1 MKFKSV
7 RISGFKSFLESTE
20 IEINNGLT
28 GVVGPNGCG
37 KSNIVEAVKWIM
49 GENSARQMR
58 GDGMDDVI
66 FSGTNE
72 RPARNFAE
80 VSIKL
85 DNAAKKAPA
94 IFNHHDEIEIT
105 RKIEREKG
113 SIYRVNGKQV
123 RARDVQ
129 LIFAD
134 SGTGARSSGIVS
146 QGRIAQIIDANP
158 EDRRVILEEA
168 ANIKGLHSRRHEA
181 ELKLKGASDNLDRLV
196 DIEQTY
202 KEQLIELEKQGRK
215 AARYRSVGERIRKAE
230 ATLFLNL
237 LNNAKI
243 EFNDLNVQLKDA
255 NQNVD
260 RGQIQ
265 VSKQTKFQL
274 EISNKIPTYK
284 KSESDKAAI
293 LQALNITKIRLEE
306 EKLSA
311 QNALDNI
318 TSQIVL
324 IKNDVAREFEIK
336 EDAKKSLINLLTEE
350 KNLIE
355 DTKNFS
361 SKISK
366 ATDLVKELK
375 IKSDNADERL
385 STVTSEIYS
394 IRSDKSDLEKRI
406 KNLKEKI
413 ETAQNQL
420 INLNIDSDKN
430 NFKLDKQKLIDLKKL
445 VQENNKLNYLNK
457 SQLEKL
463 EKLESGFVKEKNIA
477 MFEFNKVNAELD
489 SLSSLLGHDS
499 LNQNTLEKKL
509 GNINNLEE
517 AIGSVLGE
525 TLLAPIFSEDNAVE
539 NSTYWRDDFKAALT
553 TELPE
558 HVTPIISKITKSSI
572 LDTALTGVGIVENKE
587 IAFKIQK
594 KLTFGQALTTPNG
607 GLWRWDGF
615 VQPQGVQNSYSERL
629 QQIARLRFL
638 QNELP
643 SLEKKQSLT
652 EKKLDESINNT
663 KKCRDNI
670 SNLQIKLSELIS
682 QSNQLELEN
691 TKLESKML
699 SSEILIQELKNIE
712 LTSKKDLI
720 ELEKEFNNSI
730 NLPSLLAE
738 ELKVRNN
745 ADQCRIE
752 LTDAMAAE
760 QQIKSEES
768 FQSRNLIQISN
779 QKESWKIR
787 EEEAKTR
794 LILLEERLKLSQDE
808 KKRLSTLPNIFE
820 KKEEELIIKVED
832 AIRNRN
838 IAADELV
845 QTETSLNQAD
855 KFLREAEKE
864 VSSLREEMIK
874 IEALLN
880 LSKIKIQNIEERVFE
895 KLRIKSDELNKIVNT
910 KEEDR
915 PNKSIEILEKTLE
928 RLINER
934 ETLGAVN
941 LRAEDE
947 MNEMQSKIEVMSK
960 ERIDLEQ
967 AIAKLR
973 SGIFELNKEG
983 RQRLKESFEEVNE
996 NFKQLFQK
1004 LFGGGNAELRLVGN
1018 DDPLQAGL
1026 EVLASPPGK
1035 KMQLLSL
1042 LSGGEQALTAISLI
1056 FSVFLCNPAPIC
1068 ILDEVDAPL
1077 DDSNVGKFC
1086 GLLKKIVEETNTYFM
1101 VITHHRLTM
1110 AKMDR
1115 LFGVTMEQKGIS
1127 KLVSVDLEQA
1137 SRIRDTTLKD
1147 NFL

>member
-1 MKFKSV
+1 MKFQSV
-7 RISGFKSFLESTE
+7 RISGFKSFLEPTE
-20 IEINNGLT
+20 IQMNMGLT

-37 KSNIVEAVKWIM
+37 KSNIVEAIKWIM

-72 RPARNFAE
+72 RPSRNFAE

-85 DNAAKKAPA
+85 DNSEKKAPA
-94 IFNHHDEIEIT
+94 IFNHYDEIEIT

-113 SIYRVNGKQV
+113 SVYRVNGKQV
-123 RARDVQ
+123 RARDIQ

-134 SGTGARSSGIVS
+134 NGTGARSSGIVG
-146 QGRIAQIIDANP
+146 QGRIAQIIDSNP

-181 ELKLKGASDNLDRLV
+181 ELKLKGASDNLDRLS

-230 ATLFLNL
+230 ATLFFNL
-237 LNNAKI
+237 MNNAKK
-243 EFNDLNVQLKDA
+243 EANDLEIQLKKA
-255 NQNVD
+255 NENVSQ
-260 RGQIQ
+260 GQIK
-265 VSKQTKFQL
+265 VAEHIKSQL
-274 EISNKIPTYK
+274 HLANKIPDLK
-284 KSESDKAAI
+284 KDEAEKAAT
-293 LQALNITKIRLEE
+293 LQTLNITKIKLDE
-306 EKLSA
+306 EKSSA
-311 QNALDNI
+311 QNALQNI
-318 TSQIVL
+318 INQINL
-324 IKNDVAREFEIK
+324 INNDIARESEIK
-336 EDAKKSLINLLTEE
+336 EDAKKSLSTLLTEE
-350 KNLIE
+350 KNLKE
-355 DTKNFS
+355 DSENFS
-361 SKISK
+361 TKITK
-366 ATDLVKELK
+366 ATDLVKKLRS
-375 IKSDNADERL
+375 ISDAADDKL
-385 STVTSEIYS
+385 STITSEIYS
-394 IRSDKSDLEKRI
+394 IKSDKSDLEKRI
-406 KNLKEKI
+406 NNLKQKI
-413 ETAQNQL
+413 EVTQNQL
-420 INLNIDSDKN
+420 ANFNIEDDKN
-430 NFKLDKQKLIDLKKL
+430 RFKLDKEKIINLKKL
-445 VQENNKLNYLNK
+445 IQENNQLNDGYK
-457 SQLEKL
+457 VELEKL
-463 EKLESGFVKEKNIA
+463 EKLETRLIEEKNTA
-477 MFEFNKVNAELD
+477 VFEFNKVNLEFD
-489 SLSSLLGHDS
+489 SLSTLLGRDT
-499 LNQNTLEKKL
+499 LNSNTLEKTI

-525 TLLAPIFSEDNAVE
+525 TLLAPILSDDQSTE
-539 NSTYWRDDFKAALT
+539 NTTYWRDDFKTISPAS
-553 TELPE
+553 LPE
-558 HVTPIISKITKSSI
+558 SVIPIVTKITKSSI
-572 LDTALTGVGIVENKE
+572 LDTALKGVGIVNNKE
-587 IAFKIQK
+587 IAFKLQK
-594 KLTFGQALTTPNG
+594 KLTFGQALTTPSG

-629 QQIARLRFL
+629 QQIARLRLL
-638 QNELP
+638 QNKLP
-643 SLEKKQSLT
+643 SLEENQSLS
-652 EKKLDESINNT
+652 EKRLDECFNNI
-663 KKCRDNI
+663 KKYKDDL
-670 SNLQIKLSELIS
+670 SNLQVKLSSLIS
-682 QSNQLELEN
+682 ESNQLELQN
-691 TKLESKML
+691 TKVESKLL
-699 SSEILIQELKNIE
+699 SSEALIKELKNTERMSLEE
-712 LTSKKDLI
+712 LS
-720 ELEKEFNNSI
+720 ELEKEFNNSL

-745 ADQCRIE
+745 ADQSRNE

-768 FQSRNLIQISN
+768 FQSRNLIQLGH
-779 QKESWKIR
+779 QKENWKVR

-794 LILLEERLKLSQDE
+794 LISLEERLKTSQDE
-808 KKRLSTLPNIFE
+808 KNRLSTLPESFE
-820 KKEEELIIKVED
+820 KKEAELNIKIEE
-832 AIRNRN
+832 AISNRN
-838 IAADELV
+838 IAADQLV
-845 QTETSLNQAD
+845 KNETSLNDAD
-855 KFLREAEKE
+855 KQVREAEKV
-864 VSSLREEMIK
+864 VSTLREEMIK

-880 LSKIKIQNIEERVFE
+880 LSKAKIQNIEERIFE
-895 KLRIKSDELNKIVNT
+895 KLKIKSTELNKFINT
-910 KEEDR
+910 KEEDQ
-915 PNKSIEILEKTLE
+915 PIKSIEILEKTLQ
-928 RLINER
+928 RLLNER

-947 MNEMQSKIEVMSK
+947 MNEMLNKIEVMSK
-960 ERIDLEQ
+960 ERVDLEE

-1018 DDPLQAGL
+1018 EDPLQAGL

-1077 DDSNVGKFC
+1077 DDTNVGRFC
-1086 GLLKKIVEETNTYFM
+1086 DLLNQIVDETNTYFM

-1137 SRIRDTTLKD
+1137 SRIRDIA
-1147 NFL
+1147 

>member
-1 MKFKSV
+1 MKFQSV
-7 RISGFKSFLESTE
+7 RISGFKSFLEPTE
-20 IEINNGLT
+20 IQMNRGLT

-37 KSNIVEAVKWIM
+37 KSNIVEAIKWIM

-72 RPARNFAE
+72 RPSRNFAE

-85 DNAAKKAPA
+85 DNSEKKAPA
-94 IFNHHDEIEIT
+94 IFNHYDEIEIT

-113 SIYRVNGKQV
+113 SVYRVNGKQV
-123 RARDVQ
+123 RARDIQ

-134 SGTGARSSGIVS
+134 NGTGARSSGIVG
-146 QGRIAQIIDANP
+146 QGRIAQIIDSNP

-181 ELKLKGASDNLDRLV
+181 ELKLKGASDNLDRLS

-230 ATLFLNL
+230 ATLFFNL
-237 LNNAKI
+237 MNNAKK
-243 EFNDLNVQLKDA
+243 EANDLDIQLKNA
-255 NQNVD
+255 NENVSQ
-260 RGQIQ
+260 GQIK
-265 VSKQTKFQL
+265 VAEHTKSQL
-274 EISNKIPTYK
+274 HLANKIPDLK
-284 KSESDKAAI
+284 KDEAEKAAI
-293 LQALNITKIRLEE
+293 LQTLNITKIKLDE
-306 EKLSA
+306 EKSSA
-311 QNALDNI
+311 QNALQNI
-318 TSQIVL
+318 INQINL
-324 IKNDVAREFEIK
+324 INNDIVRESEIK
-336 EDAKKSLINLLTEE
+336 EDAKKSLSTLLTEE
-350 KNLIE
+350 KNLRE
-355 DTKNFS
+355 DTENFS
-361 SKISK
+361 TKITK
-366 ATDLVKELK
+366 ATDLVKKLRS
-375 IKSDNADERL
+375 ISDAANDKL
-385 STVTSEIYS
+385 STITSEIYS
-394 IRSDKSDLEKRI
+394 IKSDKSDLEKRI
-406 KNLKEKI
+406 KNLKQKI
-413 ETAQNQL
+413 EVTQNQL
-420 INLNIDSDKN
+420 ANFNIEDDKN
-430 NFKLDKQKLIDLKKL
+430 RFKLDKEKIINLKKL
-445 VQENNKLNYLNK
+445 IQENNQLNDGYNVE
-457 SQLEKL
+457 LEKL
-463 EKLESGFVKEKNIA
+463 EKLETRLVEEKNTA
-477 MFEFNKVNAELD
+477 VFEFNKVNLELD
-489 SLSSLLGHDS
+489 SLSTLLGRDT
-499 LNQNTLEKKL
+499 LNSNTLEKTI

-525 TLLAPIFSEDNAVE
+525 TLLAPILSDDQSTENA
-539 NSTYWRDDFKAALT
+539 TYWRDDFKTISTAS
-553 TELPE
+553 LPE
-558 HVTPIISKITKSSI
+558 SVIPIVTKITKSSI
-572 LDTALTGVGIVENKE
+572 LDTALKGVGIVDNKE
-587 IAFKIQK
+587 IAFKLQK
-594 KLTFGQALTTPNG
+594 ELTFGQALTTPSG

-629 QQIARLRFL
+629 QQIARLRLL
-638 QNELP
+638 QNKLP
-643 SLEKKQSLT
+643 SLEENQSLS
-652 EKKLDESINNT
+652 EKRLEECFKNI
-663 KKCRDNI
+663 KKYKDDL
-670 SNLQIKLSELIS
+670 SNLQVKLSSLIS
-682 QSNQLELEN
+682 ESNELELQN
-691 TKLESKML
+691 TKVESKLL
-699 SSEILIQELKNIE
+699 SSEALIKELKNTERVSLEE
-712 LTSKKDLI
+712 LS
-720 ELEKEFNNSI
+720 ELEKEFNNSL

-745 ADQCRIE
+745 ADQSRNE

-768 FQSRNLIQISN
+768 FKSRNLIQLGH
-779 QKESWKIR
+779 QKENWKVR

-794 LILLEERLKLSQDE
+794 LISLEERLKASQDE
-808 KKRLSTLPNIFE
+808 KNRLSTLPESFE
-820 KKEEELIIKVED
+820 KKEAELNTKIEE
-832 AIRNRN
+832 AISNRN
-838 IAADELV
+838 IAADQLV
-845 QTETSLNQAD
+845 KNETSLNDAD
-855 KFLREAEKE
+855 KLVREAEKA
-864 VSSLREEMIK
+864 VSTLREEMIK

-880 LSKIKIQNIEERVFE
+880 LSKAKIQNIEDRVFE
-895 KLRIKSDELNKIVNT
+895 KLKIKSTELDKFINT
-910 KEEDR
+910 KEEDQ
-915 PNKSIEILEKTLE
+915 PIKSIEILEKTLQ
-928 RLINER
+928 RLLNER

-947 MNEMQSKIEVMSK
+947 MNEMLNKIEVMSK
-960 ERIDLEQ
+960 ERVDLEE

-1018 DDPLQAGL
+1018 EDPLQAGL

-1077 DDSNVGKFC
+1077 DDTNVGRFC
-1086 GLLKKIVEETNTYFM
+1086 DLLNQIVDETNTYFM

-1137 SRIRDTTLKD
+1137 SRIRDIA
-1147 NFL
+1147 

>member
-1 MKFKSV
+1 MKFQSV
-7 RISGFKSFLESTE
+7 RISGFKSFLEPTE
-20 IEINNGLT
+20 IQMNRGLT

-37 KSNIVEAVKWIM
+37 KSNIVEAIKWIM

-72 RPARNFAE
+72 RPSRNFAE

-85 DNAAKKAPA
+85 DNSEKKAPA
-94 IFNHHDEIEIT
+94 IFNHYDEIEIT

-113 SIYRVNGKQV
+113 SVYRVNGKQV
-123 RARDVQ
+123 RARDIQ

-134 SGTGARSSGIVS
+134 NGTGARSSGIVG
-146 QGRIAQIIDANP
+146 QGRIAQIIDSNP

-181 ELKLKGASDNLDRLV
+181 ELKLKGASDNLDRLS

-230 ATLFLNL
+230 ATLFFNL
-237 LNNAKI
+237 MNNAKK
-243 EFNDLNVQLKDA
+243 EANDLDIQLKNA
-255 NQNVD
+255 NENVSQ
-260 RGQIQ
+260 GQIK
-265 VSKQTKFQL
+265 VAEHTKSQL
-274 EISNKIPTYK
+274 HLANKIPDLK
-284 KSESDKAAI
+284 KDEAEKAAI
-293 LQALNITKIRLEE
+293 LQTLNITKIKLDE
-306 EKLSA
+306 EKSSA
-311 QNALDNI
+311 QNALQNI
-318 TSQIVL
+318 INQINL
-324 IKNDVAREFEIK
+324 INNDIVRESEIK
-336 EDAKKSLINLLTEE
+336 EDAKKSLSTLLTEE
-350 KNLIE
+350 KNLKE
-355 DTKNFS
+355 DSENFS
-361 SKISK
+361 TKITK
-366 ATDLVKELK
+366 ATDLVKKLRS
-375 IKSDNADERL
+375 ISDAANDKL
-385 STVTSEIYS
+385 STITSEIYS
-394 IRSDKSDLEKRI
+394 IKSDKSDLEKRI
-406 KNLKEKI
+406 KNLKQKI
-413 ETAQNQL
+413 EVTQNQL
-420 INLNIDSDKN
+420 ANFNIEDDKN
-430 NFKLDKQKLIDLKKL
+430 RFKLDKEKIINLKKL
-445 VQENNKLNYLNK
+445 IQENNQLNDGYNVE
-457 SQLEKL
+457 LEKL
-463 EKLESGFVKEKNIA
+463 EKLETRLVEEKNTA
-477 MFEFNKVNAELD
+477 VFEFNKVNLEFD
-489 SLSSLLGHDS
+489 SLSTLLGRDT
-499 LNQNTLEKKL
+499 LNSNTLEKTI

-525 TLLAPIFSEDNAVE
+525 TLLAPILSDDQSTENA
-539 NSTYWRDDFKAALT
+539 TYWRDDFKTISTAS
-553 TELPE
+553 LPE
-558 HVTPIISKITKSSI
+558 SVIPIVTKITKSSI
-572 LDTALTGVGIVENKE
+572 LDTALKGVGIVDNKE
-587 IAFKIQK
+587 IAFKLQK
-594 KLTFGQALTTPNG
+594 ELTFGQALTTPSG

-629 QQIARLRFL
+629 QQIARLRLL
-638 QNELP
+638 QNKLP
-643 SLEKKQSLT
+643 SLKEKQSLS
-652 EKKLDESINNT
+652 EKRLEECFNNIKKYKDDLANLQVKLSSLISESNELELQNT
-663 KKCRDNI
+663 KV
-670 SNLQIKLSELIS
+670 
-682 QSNQLELEN
+682 
-691 TKLESKML
+691 ESKLL
-699 SSEILIQELKNIE
+699 SSEALIKELKNTERVSLEE
-712 LTSKKDLI
+712 LS
-720 ELEKEFNNSI
+720 ELEKEFNNSL

-745 ADQCRIE
+745 ADQSRNE

-768 FQSRNLIQISN
+768 FKSRNLIQLGH
-779 QKESWKIR
+779 QKENWKVR

-794 LILLEERLKLSQDE
+794 LISLEERLKASQDE
-808 KKRLSTLPNIFE
+808 KNRLSTLPESFE
-820 KKEEELIIKVED
+820 KKEAELNTKIEE
-832 AIRNRN
+832 AISNRN
-838 IAADELV
+838 IAADQLV
-845 QTETSLNQAD
+845 KNETSLNDAD
-855 KFLREAEKE
+855 KLVREAEKA
-864 VSSLREEMIK
+864 VSTLREEMIK

-880 LSKIKIQNIEERVFE
+880 LSKAKIQNIEDRVFE
-895 KLRIKSDELNKIVNT
+895 KLKIKSTELNKFINT
-910 KEEDR
+910 KEEDQ
-915 PNKSIEILEKTLE
+915 PIKSIEILEKTLQ
-928 RLINER
+928 RLLNER

-947 MNEMQSKIEVMSK
+947 MNEMLNKIEVMSK
-960 ERIDLEQ
+960 ERVDLEE

-1018 DDPLQAGL
+1018 EDPLQAGL

-1077 DDSNVGKFC
+1077 DDTNVGRFC
-1086 GLLKKIVEETNTYFM
+1086 DLLNQIVDETNTYFM

-1137 SRIRDTTLKD
+1137 SRIRDIA
-1147 NFL
+1147 

>member
-1 MKFKSV
+1 MKFQSV
-7 RISGFKSFLESTE
+7 RISGFKSFLEPTE
-20 IEINNGLT
+20 IQMNRGLT

-37 KSNIVEAVKWIM
+37 KSNIVEAIKWIM

-72 RPARNFAE
+72 RPSRNFAE

-85 DNAAKKAPA
+85 DNSEKKAPA
-94 IFNHHDEIEIT
+94 IFNHYDEIEIT

-113 SIYRVNGKQV
+113 SVYRVNGKQV
-123 RARDVQ
+123 RARDIQ

-134 SGTGARSSGIVS
+134 NGTGARSSGIVG
-146 QGRIAQIIDANP
+146 QGRIAQIIDSNP

-181 ELKLKGASDNLDRLV
+181 ELKLKGASDNLDRLS

-230 ATLFLNL
+230 ATLFFNL
-237 LNNAKI
+237 MNNAKK
-243 EFNDLNVQLKDA
+243 EANDLDIQLKNA
-255 NQNVD
+255 NENVSQ
-260 RGQIQ
+260 GQIK
-265 VSKQTKFQL
+265 VAEHTKSQL
-274 EISNKIPTYK
+274 HLANKIPDLK
-284 KSESDKAAI
+284 KDEAEKAAT
-293 LQALNITKIRLEE
+293 LQTLNITKIKLDE
-306 EKLSA
+306 EKSSA
-311 QNALDNI
+311 QNTLQNI
-318 TSQIVL
+318 INQINL
-324 IKNDVAREFEIK
+324 INNDIARESEIK
-336 EDAKKSLINLLTEE
+336 EDAKKSLSNLLTEE
-350 KNLIE
+350 KNLKE
-355 DTKNFS
+355 DSENFS
-361 SKISK
+361 TKITK
-366 ATDLVKELK
+366 ATDLVKKLRS
-375 IKSDNADERL
+375 ISDAADDKL
-385 STVTSEIYS
+385 STITSEIYS
-394 IRSDKSDLEKRI
+394 IKSDKSDLEKRI
-406 KNLKEKI
+406 KNLKQKI
-413 ETAQNQL
+413 EVTQNQL
-420 INLNIDSDKN
+420 ANFNIEDDKN
-430 NFKLDKQKLIDLKKL
+430 RFKLDKEKIINLKKL
-445 VQENNKLNYLNK
+445 IQENNQLNDGYNVE
-457 SQLEKL
+457 LEKL
-463 EKLESGFVKEKNIA
+463 EKLETRLVEEKNTA
-477 MFEFNKVNAELD
+477 VFEFNKVNLEFD
-489 SLSSLLGHDS
+489 SLSTLLGRDT
-499 LNQNTLEKKL
+499 LNSNTLEKTI

-525 TLLAPIFSEDNAVE
+525 TLLAPILSDDQSTENA
-539 NSTYWRDDFKAALT
+539 TYWRDDFKTISTAS
-553 TELPE
+553 LPE
-558 HVTPIISKITKSSI
+558 SVIPIVTKITKSSI
-572 LDTALTGVGIVENKE
+572 LDTALKGVGIVDNKE
-587 IAFKIQK
+587 IAFKLQK
-594 KLTFGQALTTPNG
+594 ELTFGQALTTPSG

-629 QQIARLRFL
+629 QQIARLRLL
-638 QNELP
+638 QNKLP
-643 SLEKKQSLT
+643 SLKEKQSLS
-652 EKKLDESINNT
+652 EKRLEECFNNIKKYKDDLANLQVKLSSLISESNELELQNT
-663 KKCRDNI
+663 KV
-670 SNLQIKLSELIS
+670 
-682 QSNQLELEN
+682 
-691 TKLESKML
+691 ESKLL
-699 SSEILIQELKNIE
+699 SSEALIKELKNTERMSLEE
-712 LTSKKDLI
+712 LS
-720 ELEKEFNNSI
+720 ELEKEFNNSL

-745 ADQCRIE
+745 ADQSRNE

-768 FQSRNLIQISN
+768 FKSRNLIQLGH
-779 QKESWKIR
+779 QKENWKVR

-794 LILLEERLKLSQDE
+794 LISLEERLKASQDE
-808 KKRLSTLPNIFE
+808 KNRLSTLPESFE
-820 KKEEELIIKVED
+820 KKEAELNTKIEE
-832 AIRNRN
+832 AISNRN
-838 IAADELV
+838 IAADQLV
-845 QTETSLNQAD
+845 KNETSLNDAD
-855 KFLREAEKE
+855 KLVREAEKA
-864 VSSLREEMIK
+864 VSTLREEMIK
-874 IEALLN
+874 IESLLN
-880 LSKIKIQNIEERVFE
+880 LSKAKIQNIEDRVFE
-895 KLRIKSDELNKIVNT
+895 KLKIKSTELNKFINT
-910 KEEDR
+910 KEEDQ
-915 PNKSIEILEKTLE
+915 PIKSIEILEKTLQ
-928 RLINER
+928 RLLNER

-947 MNEMQSKIEVMSK
+947 MNEMLNKIEVMSK
-960 ERIDLEQ
+960 ERVDLEE

-1018 DDPLQAGL
+1018 EDPLQAGL

-1077 DDSNVGKFC
+1077 DDTNVGRFC
-1086 GLLKKIVEETNTYFM
+1086 DLLNQIVDETNTYFM

-1137 SRIRDTTLKD
+1137 SRIRDIA
-1147 NFL
+1147 

>member
-1 MKFKSV
+1 MKFQSV
-7 RISGFKSFLESTE
+7 RISGFKSFLEPTE
-20 IEINNGLT
+20 IQMNRGLT

-37 KSNIVEAVKWIM
+37 KSNIVEAIKWIM

-72 RPARNFAE
+72 RPSRNFAE

-85 DNAAKKAPA
+85 DNSEKKAPA
-94 IFNHHDEIEIT
+94 IFNHYDEIEIT

-113 SIYRVNGKQV
+113 SVYRVNGKQV
-123 RARDVQ
+123 RARDIQ

-134 SGTGARSSGIVS
+134 NGTGARSSGIVG
-146 QGRIAQIIDANP
+146 QGRIAQIIDSNP

-181 ELKLKGASDNLDRLV
+181 ELKLKGASDNLDRLS

-230 ATLFLNL
+230 ATLFFNL
-237 LNNAKI
+237 MNNAKK
-243 EFNDLNVQLKDA
+243 EANDLDIQLKNA
-255 NQNVD
+255 NENVSQ
-260 RGQIQ
+260 GQIK
-265 VSKQTKFQL
+265 VAEHTKSQL
-274 EISNKIPTYK
+274 HLANKIPDLK
-284 KSESDKAAI
+284 KDEAEKAAT
-293 LQALNITKIRLEE
+293 LQTLNITKIKLDE
-306 EKLSA
+306 EKSSA
-311 QNALDNI
+311 QNALQNI
-318 TSQIVL
+318 INQINL
-324 IKNDVAREFEIK
+324 INNDIARESEIK
-336 EDAKKSLINLLTEE
+336 EDAKKSLSNLLTEE
-350 KNLIE
+350 KNLKE
-355 DTKNFS
+355 DSENFS
-361 SKISK
+361 TKITK
-366 ATDLVKELK
+366 ATDLVKKLRS
-375 IKSDNADERL
+375 ISDAADDKL
-385 STVTSEIYS
+385 STITSEIYS
-394 IRSDKSDLEKRI
+394 IKSDKSDLEKRI
-406 KNLKEKI
+406 KNLKQKI
-413 ETAQNQL
+413 EVTQNQL
-420 INLNIDSDKN
+420 ANFNIEDDKN
-430 NFKLDKQKLIDLKKL
+430 RFKLDKEKIINLKKL
-445 VQENNKLNYLNK
+445 IQENNQLNDGYNVE
-457 SQLEKL
+457 LEKL
-463 EKLESGFVKEKNIA
+463 EKLETRLVEEKNTA
-477 MFEFNKVNAELD
+477 VFEFNKVNLEFD
-489 SLSSLLGHDS
+489 SLSTLLGRDT
-499 LNQNTLEKKL
+499 LNSNTLEKTI

-525 TLLAPIFSEDNAVE
+525 TLLAPILSDDQSTENA
-539 NSTYWRDDFKAALT
+539 TYWRDDFKTISTAS
-553 TELPE
+553 LPE
-558 HVTPIISKITKSSI
+558 SVIPIVTKITKSSI
-572 LDTALTGVGIVENKE
+572 LDTALKGVGIVDNKE
-587 IAFKIQK
+587 IAFKLQK
-594 KLTFGQALTTPNG
+594 ELTFGQALTTPSG

-629 QQIARLRFL
+629 QQIARLRLL
-638 QNELP
+638 QNKLP
-643 SLEKKQSLT
+643 SLKEKQSLS
-652 EKKLDESINNT
+652 EKRLEECFNNIKKYKDDLANLQVKLSSLISESNELELQNT
-663 KKCRDNI
+663 KV
-670 SNLQIKLSELIS
+670 
-682 QSNQLELEN
+682 
-691 TKLESKML
+691 ESKLL
-699 SSEILIQELKNIE
+699 SSEALIKELKNTERMSLEE
-712 LTSKKDLI
+712 LS
-720 ELEKEFNNSI
+720 ELEKEFNNSL

-745 ADQCRIE
+745 ADQSRNE

-768 FQSRNLIQISN
+768 FKSRNLIQLGH
-779 QKESWKIR
+779 QKENWKVR

-794 LILLEERLKLSQDE
+794 LISLEERLKASQDE
-808 KKRLSTLPNIFE
+808 KNRLSTLPESFE
-820 KKEEELIIKVED
+820 KKEAELNTKIEE
-832 AIRNRN
+832 AISNRN
-838 IAADELV
+838 IAADQLV
-845 QTETSLNQAD
+845 KNETSLNDAD
-855 KFLREAEKE
+855 KLVREAEKA
-864 VSSLREEMIK
+864 VSTLREEMIK

-880 LSKIKIQNIEERVFE
+880 LSKAKIQNIEDRVFE
-895 KLRIKSDELNKIVNT
+895 KLKIKSTELDKFINT
-910 KEEDR
+910 KEEDQ
-915 PNKSIEILEKTLE
+915 PIKSIEILEKTLQ
-928 RLINER
+928 RLLNER

-947 MNEMQSKIEVMSK
+947 MNEMLNKIEVMSK
-960 ERIDLEQ
+960 ERVDLEE

-1018 DDPLQAGL
+1018 EDPLQAGL

-1077 DDSNVGKFC
+1077 DDTNVGRFC
-1086 GLLKKIVEETNTYFM
+1086 DLLNQIVDETNTYFM

-1137 SRIRDTTLKD
+1137 SRIRDIA
-1147 NFL
+1147 

>member
-1 MKFKSV
+1 MKFQSV
-7 RISGFKSFLESTE
+7 RISGFKSFLEPTE
-20 IEINNGLT
+20 IQMNMGLT

-37 KSNIVEAVKWIM
+37 KSNIVEAIKWIM

-72 RPARNFAE
+72 RPSRNFAE

-85 DNAAKKAPA
+85 DNSEKKAPA
-94 IFNHHDEIEIT
+94 IFNHYDEIEIT

-113 SIYRVNGKQV
+113 SVYRVNGKQV
-123 RARDVQ
+123 RARDIQ

-134 SGTGARSSGIVS
+134 NGTGARSSGIVG
-146 QGRIAQIIDANP
+146 QGRIAQIIDSNP

-181 ELKLKGASDNLDRLV
+181 ELKLKGASDNLDRLS

-230 ATLFLNL
+230 ATLFFNL
-237 LNNAKI
+237 MNNAKK
-243 EFNDLNVQLKDA
+243 ETNDLDIQLKNA
-255 NQNVD
+255 NENVSQ
-260 RGQIQ
+260 GQIK
-265 VSKQTKFQL
+265 VAEHIKSQL
-274 EISNKIPTYK
+274 HLANKIPDLK
-284 KSESDKAAI
+284 KDEAEKAAT
-293 LQALNITKIRLEE
+293 LQTLNITKIKLDE
-306 EKLSA
+306 EKSSA
-311 QNALDNI
+311 QNALQNI
-318 TSQIVL
+318 INQINL
-324 IKNDVAREFEIK
+324 INNDIARESEIK
-336 EDAKKSLINLLTEE
+336 EDAKKSLSTLLTEE
-350 KNLIE
+350 KNLKE
-355 DTKNFS
+355 DSENFS
-361 SKISK
+361 TKITK
-366 ATDLVKELK
+366 ATDLVKKLRS
-375 IKSDNADERL
+375 ISDAADDKL
-385 STVTSEIYS
+385 STITSEIYS
-394 IRSDKSDLEKRI
+394 IKSDKSDLEKRI
-406 KNLKEKI
+406 NNLKQKI
-413 ETAQNQL
+413 EVTQNQL
-420 INLNIDSDKN
+420 ANFNIEDDKN
-430 NFKLDKQKLIDLKKL
+430 RFKLDKEKIINLKKL
-445 VQENNKLNYLNK
+445 IQENNQLNDGYK
-457 SQLEKL
+457 VELEKL
-463 EKLESGFVKEKNIA
+463 EKLETRLIEEKNTA
-477 MFEFNKVNAELD
+477 VFEFNKVNLEFD
-489 SLSSLLGHDS
+489 SLSTLLGRDT
-499 LNQNTLEKKL
+499 LNSNTLEKTI

-525 TLLAPIFSEDNAVE
+525 TLLAPILSDDQSTE
-539 NSTYWRDDFKAALT
+539 NTTYWRDDFKTISPAS
-553 TELPE
+553 LPE
-558 HVTPIISKITKSSI
+558 SVIPIVTKITKSSI
-572 LDTALTGVGIVENKE
+572 LDTALKGVGIVNNKE
-587 IAFKIQK
+587 IAFKLQK
-594 KLTFGQALTTPNG
+594 KLTFGQALTTPSG

-629 QQIARLRFL
+629 QQIARLRLL
-638 QNELP
+638 QNKLP
-643 SLEKKQSLT
+643 SLEENQSLS
-652 EKKLDESINNT
+652 EKRLDECFNNI
-663 KKCRDNI
+663 KKYKDDL
-670 SNLQIKLSELIS
+670 SNLQVKLSSLIS
-682 QSNQLELEN
+682 ESNQLELQN
-691 TKLESKML
+691 TKVESKLL
-699 SSEILIQELKNIE
+699 SSEALIKELKNTERMSLEE
-712 LTSKKDLI
+712 LS
-720 ELEKEFNNSI
+720 ELEKEFNNSL

-745 ADQCRIE
+745 ADQSRNE

-768 FQSRNLIQISN
+768 FQSRNLIQLGH
-779 QKESWKIR
+779 QKENWKVR

-794 LILLEERLKLSQDE
+794 LISLEERLKTSQDE
-808 KKRLSTLPNIFE
+808 KNRLSTLPESFE
-820 KKEEELIIKVED
+820 KKEVELNIKIEE
-832 AIRNRN
+832 AISNRN
-838 IAADELV
+838 IAADQLV
-845 QTETSLNQAD
+845 KNETSLNDAD
-855 KFLREAEKE
+855 KQVREAEKV
-864 VSSLREEMIK
+864 VSTLREEMIK

-880 LSKIKIQNIEERVFE
+880 LSKAKIQNIEERIFE
-895 KLRIKSDELNKIVNT
+895 KLKIQSTELNKFINT
-910 KEEDR
+910 KEEDQ
-915 PNKSIEILEKTLE
+915 PIKSIEILEKTLQ
-928 RLINER
+928 RLLNER

-947 MNEMQSKIEVMSK
+947 MNEMLNKIEVMSK
-960 ERIDLEQ
+960 ERVDLEE

-1018 DDPLQAGL
+1018 EDPLQAGL

-1077 DDSNVGKFC
+1077 DDTNVGRFC
-1086 GLLKKIVEETNTYFM
+1086 DLLNQIVDETNTYFM

-1137 SRIRDTTLKD
+1137 SRIRDIA
-1147 NFL
+1147 

>member
-1 MKFKSV
+1 MKFQSV
-7 RISGFKSFLESTE
+7 RISGFKSFLEPTE
-20 IEINNGLT
+20 IQMNMGLT

-37 KSNIVEAVKWIM
+37 KSNIVEAIKWIM

-72 RPARNFAE
+72 RPSRNFAE

-85 DNAAKKAPA
+85 DNSEKKAPA
-94 IFNHHDEIEIT
+94 IFNHYDEIEIT

-113 SIYRVNGKQV
+113 SVYRVNGKQV
-123 RARDVQ
+123 RARDIQ

-134 SGTGARSSGIVS
+134 NGTGARSSGIVG
-146 QGRIAQIIDANP
+146 QGRIAQIIDSNP

-181 ELKLKGASDNLDRLV
+181 ELKLKGASDNLDRLS

-230 ATLFLNL
+230 ATLFFNL
-237 LNNAKI
+237 MNNAKK
-243 EFNDLNVQLKDA
+243 EANDLDIQLKKA
-255 NQNVD
+255 NENVSQ
-260 RGQIQ
+260 GQIK
-265 VSKQTKFQL
+265 VAEHIKSQL
-274 EISNKIPTYK
+274 HLANKIPDLK
-284 KSESDKAAI
+284 KDEAEKAAT
-293 LQALNITKIRLEE
+293 LQTLNITKIKLDE
-306 EKLSA
+306 EKSSA
-311 QNALDNI
+311 QNALQNI
-318 TSQIVL
+318 INQINL
-324 IKNDVAREFEIK
+324 INNDIARESEIK
-336 EDAKKSLINLLTEE
+336 EDAKKSLSTLLTEE
-350 KNLIE
+350 KNLKE
-355 DTKNFS
+355 DSENFS
-361 SKISK
+361 TKITK
-366 ATDLVKELK
+366 ATDLVKKLRS
-375 IKSDNADERL
+375 ISDAADDKL
-385 STVTSEIYS
+385 STITSEIYS
-394 IRSDKSDLEKRI
+394 IKSDKSDLEKRI
-406 KNLKEKI
+406 NNLKQKI
-413 ETAQNQL
+413 EVTQNQL
-420 INLNIDSDKN
+420 ANFNIEDDKN
-430 NFKLDKQKLIDLKKL
+430 RFKLDKEKIINLKKL
-445 VQENNKLNYLNK
+445 IQENNQLNDGYK
-457 SQLEKL
+457 VELEKL
-463 EKLESGFVKEKNIA
+463 EKLETRLIEEKNTA
-477 MFEFNKVNAELD
+477 VFEFNKVNLEFD
-489 SLSSLLGHDS
+489 SLSTLLGRDT
-499 LNQNTLEKKL
+499 LNSNTLEKTI

-525 TLLAPIFSEDNAVE
+525 TLLAPILSDDQSTE
-539 NSTYWRDDFKAALT
+539 NTTYWRDDFKTISPAS
-553 TELPE
+553 LPE
-558 HVTPIISKITKSSI
+558 SVIPIVTKITKSSI
-572 LDTALTGVGIVENKE
+572 LDTALKGVGIVNNKE
-587 IAFKIQK
+587 IAFKLQK
-594 KLTFGQALTTPNG
+594 KLTFGQALTTPSG

-629 QQIARLRFL
+629 QQIARLRLL
-638 QNELP
+638 QNKLP
-643 SLEKKQSLT
+643 SLEENQSLS
-652 EKKLDESINNT
+652 EKRLDECFNNI
-663 KKCRDNI
+663 KKYKDDL
-670 SNLQIKLSELIS
+670 SNLQVKLSSLIS
-682 QSNQLELEN
+682 ESNQLELQN
-691 TKLESKML
+691 TKVESKLL
-699 SSEILIQELKNIE
+699 SSEALIKELKNTERMSLEE
-712 LTSKKDLI
+712 LS
-720 ELEKEFNNSI
+720 ELEKEFNNSL

-745 ADQCRIE
+745 ADQSRNE

-768 FQSRNLIQISN
+768 FQSRNLIQLGH
-779 QKESWKIR
+779 QKENWKVR

-794 LILLEERLKLSQDE
+794 LISLEERLKTSQGE
-808 KKRLSTLPNIFE
+808 KNRLSTLPESFE
-820 KKEEELIIKVED
+820 KKEAELNIKIEE
-832 AIRNRN
+832 AISNRN
-838 IAADELV
+838 IAADQLV
-845 QTETSLNQAD
+845 KNETSLNDAD
-855 KFLREAEKE
+855 KQVREAEKV
-864 VSSLREEMIK
+864 VSTLREEMIK

-880 LSKIKIQNIEERVFE
+880 LSKAKIQNIEERVFE
-895 KLRIKSDELNKIVNT
+895 KLKIKSTELNKFINT
-910 KEEDR
+910 KEEDQ
-915 PNKSIEILEKTLE
+915 PIKSIEILEKTLQ
-928 RLINER
+928 RLLNER

-947 MNEMQSKIEVMSK
+947 MNEMLNKIEVMSK
-960 ERIDLEQ
+960 ERVDLEE

-1018 DDPLQAGL
+1018 EDPLQAGL

-1077 DDSNVGKFC
+1077 DDTNVGRFC
-1086 GLLKKIVEETNTYFM
+1086 DLLNQIVDETNTYFM

-1137 SRIRDTTLKD
+1137 SRIRDIA
-1147 NFL
+1147 

>member
-1 MKFKSV
+1 MKFQSV
-7 RISGFKSFLESTE
+7 RISGFKSFLEPTE
-20 IEINNGLT
+20 IQMNMGLT

-37 KSNIVEAVKWIM
+37 KSNIVEAIKWIM

-72 RPARNFAE
+72 RPSRNFAE

-85 DNAAKKAPA
+85 DNSEKKAPA
-94 IFNHHDEIEIT
+94 IFNHYDEIEIT

-113 SIYRVNGKQV
+113 SVYRVNGKQV
-123 RARDVQ
+123 RARDIQ

-134 SGTGARSSGIVS
+134 NGTGARSSGIVG
-146 QGRIAQIIDANP
+146 QGRIAQIIDSNP

-181 ELKLKGASDNLDRLV
+181 ELKLKGASDNLDRLS

-230 ATLFLNL
+230 ATLFFNL
-237 LNNAKI
+237 MNNAKK
-243 EFNDLNVQLKDA
+243 EANDLDIQLKKA
-255 NQNVD
+255 NENVSQ
-260 RGQIQ
+260 GQIK
-265 VSKQTKFQL
+265 VAEHIKSQL
-274 EISNKIPTYK
+274 HLANKIPDLK
-284 KSESDKAAI
+284 KDEAEKAAT
-293 LQALNITKIRLEE
+293 LQTLNITKIKLDE
-306 EKLSA
+306 EKSSA
-311 QNALDNI
+311 QNTLQNI
-318 TSQIVL
+318 INQINL
-324 IKNDVAREFEIK
+324 INNDIARESEIK
-336 EDAKKSLINLLTEE
+336 EDAKKSLSTLLTEE
-350 KNLIE
+350 KNLKE
-355 DTKNFS
+355 DNENFS
-361 SKISK
+361 TKITK
-366 ATDLVKELK
+366 ATDLVKKLRS
-375 IKSDNADERL
+375 ISDAADDKL
-385 STVTSEIYS
+385 STITSEIYS
-394 IRSDKSDLEKRI
+394 IKSDKSDLEKRI
-406 KNLKEKI
+406 NNLKQKI
-413 ETAQNQL
+413 EVTQNQL
-420 INLNIDSDKN
+420 ANFNIEDDKN
-430 NFKLDKQKLIDLKKL
+430 RFKLDKEKIINLKKL
-445 VQENNKLNYLNK
+445 IQENNQLNDGYK
-457 SQLEKL
+457 VELEKL
-463 EKLESGFVKEKNIA
+463 EKLETRLIEEKNTA
-477 MFEFNKVNAELD
+477 VFEFNKVNLEFD
-489 SLSSLLGHDS
+489 SLSTLLGRDT
-499 LNQNTLEKKL
+499 LNSNTLEKTI

-525 TLLAPIFSEDNAVE
+525 TLLAPILSDDQSTE
-539 NSTYWRDDFKAALT
+539 NTTYWRDDFKTISPAS
-553 TELPE
+553 LPE
-558 HVTPIISKITKSSI
+558 SVIPIVTKITKSSI
-572 LDTALTGVGIVENKE
+572 LDTALKGVGIVNNKE
-587 IAFKIQK
+587 IAFKLQK
-594 KLTFGQALTTPNG
+594 KLTFGQALTTPSG

-629 QQIARLRFL
+629 QQIARLRLL
-638 QNELP
+638 QNKLP
-643 SLEKKQSLT
+643 SLEENQSLS
-652 EKKLDESINNT
+652 EKRLDECFNNI
-663 KKCRDNI
+663 KKYKDDL
-670 SNLQIKLSELIS
+670 SNLQVKLSSLIS
-682 QSNQLELEN
+682 ESNQLELQN
-691 TKLESKML
+691 TKVESKLL
-699 SSEILIQELKNIE
+699 SSEALIKELKNTERMSLEE
-712 LTSKKDLI
+712 LS
-720 ELEKEFNNSI
+720 ELEKEFNNSV

-745 ADQCRIE
+745 ADQSRNE

-760 QQIKSEES
+760 QRIKSEES
-768 FQSRNLIQISN
+768 FQSRNLIQLGH
-779 QKESWKIR
+779 QKENWKVR

-794 LILLEERLKLSQDE
+794 LISLEERLKTSQDE
-808 KKRLSTLPNIFE
+808 KNRLSTLPESFE
-820 KKEEELIIKVED
+820 KKEAELNIKIEE
-832 AIRNRN
+832 AISNRN
-838 IAADELV
+838 IAADQLV
-845 QTETSLNQAD
+845 KNETSLNDAD
-855 KFLREAEKE
+855 KQVREAEKV
-864 VSSLREEMIK
+864 VSTLREEMIK

-880 LSKIKIQNIEERVFE
+880 LSKAKIQNIEERIFE
-895 KLRIKSDELNKIVNT
+895 KLKIKSTELNKFINT
-910 KEEDR
+910 KEEDQ
-915 PNKSIEILEKTLE
+915 PIKSIEILEKTLQ
-928 RLINER
+928 RLLNER

-947 MNEMQSKIEVMSK
+947 MNEMLNKIEVMSK
-960 ERIDLEQ
+960 ERVDLEE

-1018 DDPLQAGL
+1018 EDPLQAGL

-1077 DDSNVGKFC
+1077 DDTNVGRFC
-1086 GLLKKIVEETNTYFM
+1086 DLLNQIVDETNTYFM

-1137 SRIRDTTLKD
+1137 SRIRDIA
-1147 NFL
+1147 

>member
-1 MKFKSV
+1 MKFQSV
-7 RISGFKSFLESTE
+7 RISGFKSFLEPTE
-20 IEINNGLT
+20 IQMNRGLT

-37 KSNIVEAVKWIM
+37 KSNIVEAIKWIM

-66 FSGTNE
+66 FSGTDE
-72 RPARNFAE
+72 RPSRNFAE

-85 DNAAKKAPA
+85 DNSEKKAPA
-94 IFNHHDEIEIT
+94 IFNHYDEIEIT

-113 SIYRVNGKQV
+113 SVYRVNGKQV
-123 RARDVQ
+123 RARDIQ

-134 SGTGARSSGIVS
+134 NGTGARSSGIVG
-146 QGRIAQIIDANP
+146 QGRIAQIIDSNP

-181 ELKLKGASDNLDRLV
+181 ELKLKGASDNLDRLS

-230 ATLFLNL
+230 ATLFFNL
-237 LNNAKI
+237 MNNAKK
-243 EFNDLNVQLKDA
+243 EANDLDVQLKNA
-255 NQNVD
+255 NENVSQ
-260 RGQIQ
+260 GQIK
-265 VSKQTKFQL
+265 VAEHTKSQL
-274 EISNKIPTYK
+274 HLANKIPDLK
-284 KSESDKAAI
+284 KDEAEKAAT
-293 LQALNITKIRLEE
+293 LQTLNITKIKLDE
-306 EKLSA
+306 EKSSA
-311 QNALDNI
+311 QNTLQNI
-318 TSQIVL
+318 INQINL
-324 IKNDVAREFEIK
+324 INNDIVRESEIK
-336 EDAKKSLINLLTEE
+336 EDAKKSLSNLLTEE
-350 KNLIE
+350 KNLKE
-355 DTKNFS
+355 DSENFS
-361 SKISK
+361 TKITK
-366 ATDLVKELK
+366 ATDLVKKLRS
-375 IKSDNADERL
+375 ISDAADDKL
-385 STVTSEIYS
+385 STITSEIYS
-394 IRSDKSDLEKRI
+394 IKSDKSDLEKRI
-406 KNLKEKI
+406 KNLKQKI
-413 ETAQNQL
+413 EVTQNQL
-420 INLNIDSDKN
+420 ANFNIEDDKN
-430 NFKLDKQKLIDLKKL
+430 RFKLDKEKIINLKKL
-445 VQENNKLNYLNK
+445 IQENNQLNDGYNVE
-457 SQLEKL
+457 LEKL
-463 EKLESGFVKEKNIA
+463 EKLETRLVEEKNTA
-477 MFEFNKVNAELD
+477 VFEFNKVNLEFD
-489 SLSSLLGHDS
+489 SLSTLLGRDT
-499 LNQNTLEKKL
+499 LNSNTLEKTI

-525 TLLAPIFSEDNAVE
+525 TLLAPILSDDQSTENA
-539 NSTYWRDDFKAALT
+539 TYWRDDFKTISTAS
-553 TELPE
+553 LPE
-558 HVTPIISKITKSSI
+558 SVIPIVTKITKSSI
-572 LDTALTGVGIVENKE
+572 LDTALKGVGIVDNKE
-587 IAFKIQK
+587 IAFKLQK
-594 KLTFGQALTTPNG
+594 ELTFGQALTTPSG

-629 QQIARLRFL
+629 QQIARLRLL
-638 QNELP
+638 QNKLP
-643 SLEKKQSLT
+643 SLKEKQSLS
-652 EKKLDESINNT
+652 EKRLEECFNNIKKYKDDLANLQVKLSSLISESNELELQNT
-663 KKCRDNI
+663 KV
-670 SNLQIKLSELIS
+670 
-682 QSNQLELEN
+682 
-691 TKLESKML
+691 ESKLL
-699 SSEILIQELKNIE
+699 SSEALIKELKNTERVSLEE
-712 LTSKKDLI
+712 LS
-720 ELEKEFNNSI
+720 ELEKEFNNSL

-745 ADQCRIE
+745 ADQSRNE

-768 FQSRNLIQISN
+768 FKSRNLIQLGH
-779 QKESWKIR
+779 QKENWKVR

-794 LILLEERLKLSQDE
+794 LISLEERLKASQDE
-808 KKRLSTLPNIFE
+808 KNRLSTLPESFE
-820 KKEEELIIKVED
+820 KKEAELNTKIEE
-832 AIRNRN
+832 AISNRN
-838 IAADELV
+838 IAADQLV
-845 QTETSLNQAD
+845 KNETSLNDAD
-855 KFLREAEKE
+855 KLVREAEKA
-864 VSSLREEMIK
+864 VSTLREEMIK

-880 LSKIKIQNIEERVFE
+880 LSKAKIQNIEDRVFE
-895 KLRIKSDELNKIVNT
+895 KLKIKSTELNKFINS
-910 KEEDR
+910 KEEDQPIR
-915 PNKSIEILEKTLE
+915 SIEILEKTLQ
-928 RLINER
+928 RLLNER

-947 MNEMQSKIEVMSK
+947 MNEMLNKIEVMSK
-960 ERIDLEQ
+960 ERVDLEE

-1018 DDPLQAGL
+1018 EDPLQAGL

-1077 DDSNVGKFC
+1077 DDTNVGRFC
-1086 GLLKKIVEETNTYFM
+1086 DLLNQIVDETNTYFM

-1137 SRIRDTTLKD
+1137 SRIRDIA
-1147 NFL
+1147 

>member
-1 MKFKSV
+1 MKFQSV
-7 RISGFKSFLESTE
+7 RISGFKSFLEPTE
-20 IEINNGLT
+20 IQMNRGLT

-37 KSNIVEAVKWIM
+37 KSNIVEAIKWIM

-72 RPARNFAE
+72 RPSRNFAE

-85 DNAAKKAPA
+85 DNSEKKAPA
-94 IFNHHDEIEIT
+94 IFNHYDEIEIT

-113 SIYRVNGKQV
+113 SVYRVNGKQV
-123 RARDVQ
+123 RARDIQ

-134 SGTGARSSGIVS
+134 NGTGARSSGIVG
-146 QGRIAQIIDANP
+146 QGRIAQIIDSNP

-181 ELKLKGASDNLDRLV
+181 ELKLKGASDNLDRLS

-230 ATLFLNL
+230 ATLFFNL
-237 LNNAKI
+237 MNNAKK
-243 EFNDLNVQLKDA
+243 EANDLDIQLKNA
-255 NQNVD
+255 NENVSQ
-260 RGQIQ
+260 GQIK
-265 VSKQTKFQL
+265 VAEHTKSQL
-274 EISNKIPTYK
+274 HLANKIPDLK
-284 KSESDKAAI
+284 KDEAEKAAT
-293 LQALNITKIRLEE
+293 LQTLNITKIKLDE
-306 EKLSA
+306 EKSSA
-311 QNALDNI
+311 QNALQN
-318 TSQIVL
+318 
-324 IKNDVAREFEIK
+324 IKNQINLINNDIARESEIK
-336 EDAKKSLINLLTEE
+336 EDAKKSLSNLLTEE
-350 KNLIE
+350 KNLKE
-355 DTKNFS
+355 DSENFS
-361 SKISK
+361 TKITK
-366 ATDLVKELK
+366 ATDLVKKLRS
-375 IKSDNADERL
+375 ISDAADDKL
-385 STVTSEIYS
+385 STITSEIYS
-394 IRSDKSDLEKRI
+394 IKSDKSDLEKRI
-406 KNLKEKI
+406 KNLKQKI
-413 ETAQNQL
+413 EVTQNQL
-420 INLNIDSDKN
+420 ANFNIEDDKN
-430 NFKLDKQKLIDLKKL
+430 RFKLDKEKIINLKKL
-445 VQENNKLNYLNK
+445 IQENNQLNDGYNVE
-457 SQLEKL
+457 LEKL
-463 EKLESGFVKEKNIA
+463 EKLETRLVEEKNTA
-477 MFEFNKVNAELD
+477 VFEFNKVNLEFD
-489 SLSSLLGHDS
+489 SLSTLLGRDT
-499 LNQNTLEKKL
+499 LNSNTLEKTI

-525 TLLAPIFSEDNAVE
+525 TLLAPILSDDQSTENA
-539 NSTYWRDDFKAALT
+539 TYWRDDFKTISTAS
-553 TELPE
+553 LPE
-558 HVTPIISKITKSSI
+558 SVIPIVTKITKSSI
-572 LDTALTGVGIVENKE
+572 LDTALKGVGIVDNKE
-587 IAFKIQK
+587 IAFKLQK
-594 KLTFGQALTTPNG
+594 ELTFGQALTTPSG

-629 QQIARLRFL
+629 QQIARLRLL
-638 QNELP
+638 QNKLP
-643 SLEKKQSLT
+643 SLKEKQSLS
-652 EKKLDESINNT
+652 EKRLEECFNNIKKYKDDLANLQVKLSSLISESNELELQNT
-663 KKCRDNI
+663 KV
-670 SNLQIKLSELIS
+670 
-682 QSNQLELEN
+682 
-691 TKLESKML
+691 ESKLL
-699 SSEILIQELKNIE
+699 SSEALIKELKNTERMSLEE
-712 LTSKKDLI
+712 LS
-720 ELEKEFNNSI
+720 ELEKEFNNSL

-745 ADQCRIE
+745 ADQSRNE

-768 FQSRNLIQISN
+768 FKSRNLIQLGH
-779 QKESWKIR
+779 QKENWKVR

-794 LILLEERLKLSQDE
+794 LISLEERLKASQDE
-808 KKRLSTLPNIFE
+808 KNRLSTLPESFE
-820 KKEEELIIKVED
+820 KKEAELNTKIEE
-832 AIRNRN
+832 AISNRN
-838 IAADELV
+838 IAADQLV
-845 QTETSLNQAD
+845 KNETSLNDAD
-855 KFLREAEKE
+855 KLVREAEKA
-864 VSSLREEMIK
+864 VSTLREEMIK

-880 LSKIKIQNIEERVFE
+880 LSKAKIQNIEDRVFE
-895 KLRIKSDELNKIVNT
+895 KLKIKSTELNKFINS
-910 KEEDR
+910 KEEDQ
-915 PNKSIEILEKTLE
+915 PIKSIEILEKTLQ
-928 RLINER
+928 RLLNER

-947 MNEMQSKIEVMSK
+947 MNEMLNKIEVMSK
-960 ERIDLEQ
+960 ERVDLEE

-1018 DDPLQAGL
+1018 EDPLQAGL

-1077 DDSNVGKFC
+1077 DDTNVGRFC
-1086 GLLKKIVEETNTYFM
+1086 DLLNQIVDETNTYFM

-1137 SRIRDTTLKD
+1137 SRIRDIA
-1147 NFL
+1147 

>member
-1 MKFKSV
+1 MKFQSV
-7 RISGFKSFLESTE
+7 RISGFKSFLEPTE
-20 IEINNGLT
+20 IQMNMGLT

-37 KSNIVEAVKWIM
+37 KSNIVEAIKWIM

-72 RPARNFAE
+72 RPSRNFAE

-85 DNAAKKAPA
+85 DNSEKKAPA
-94 IFNHHDEIEIT
+94 IFNHYDEIEIT

-113 SIYRVNGKQV
+113 SVYRVNGKQV
-123 RARDVQ
+123 RARDIQ

-134 SGTGARSSGIVS
+134 NGTGARSSGIVG
-146 QGRIAQIIDANP
+146 QGRIAQIIDSNP

-181 ELKLKGASDNLDRLV
+181 ELKLKGASDNLDRLS

-230 ATLFLNL
+230 ATLFFNL
-237 LNNAKI
+237 MNNAKK
-243 EFNDLNVQLKDA
+243 EANDLDIQLKNA
-255 NQNVD
+255 NENVSQ
-260 RGQIQ
+260 GQIK
-265 VSKQTKFQL
+265 VAEHIKSQL
-274 EISNKIPTYK
+274 HLANKIPDLK
-284 KSESDKAAI
+284 KDEAEKAAT
-293 LQALNITKIRLEE
+293 LQTLNITKIKLDE
-306 EKLSA
+306 EKSSA
-311 QNALDNI
+311 QNTLQN
-318 TSQIVL
+318 
-324 IKNDVAREFEIK
+324 IKNQINLINNDIARESEIK
-336 EDAKKSLINLLTEE
+336 EDAKKSLSTLLTEE
-350 KNLIE
+350 KNLKE
-355 DTKNFS
+355 DSENFS
-361 SKISK
+361 TKITK
-366 ATDLVKELK
+366 ATDLVKKLRS
-375 IKSDNADERL
+375 ISDAADEKL
-385 STVTSEIYS
+385 STITSEIYS
-394 IRSDKSDLEKRI
+394 IKSDKSDLEKRI
-406 KNLKEKI
+406 NNLKQKI
-413 ETAQNQL
+413 EVTQNQL
-420 INLNIDSDKN
+420 ANFNIEDDKN
-430 NFKLDKQKLIDLKKL
+430 RFKLDKEKIINLKKRI
-445 VQENNKLNYLNK
+445 QENNQLNDGYK
-457 SQLEKL
+457 VELEKL
-463 EKLESGFVKEKNIA
+463 EKLETRLIEEKNTA
-477 MFEFNKVNAELD
+477 VFEFNKVNLEFD
-489 SLSSLLGHDS
+489 SLSTLLGRDT
-499 LNQNTLEKKL
+499 LNSNTLEKTI

-525 TLLAPIFSEDNAVE
+525 TLLAPILSDDQSTE
-539 NSTYWRDDFKAALT
+539 NTTYWRDDFKTISPAS
-553 TELPE
+553 LPE
-558 HVTPIISKITKSSI
+558 SVIPIVTKITKSSI
-572 LDTALTGVGIVENKE
+572 LDTALKGVGIVNNKE
-587 IAFKIQK
+587 IAFKLQK
-594 KLTFGQALTTPNG
+594 KLTFGQALTTPSG

-629 QQIARLRFL
+629 QQIARLRLL
-638 QNELP
+638 QNKLP
-643 SLEKKQSLT
+643 SLEENQSLS
-652 EKKLDESINNT
+652 EKRLDECFNNI
-663 KKCRDNI
+663 KKYKDDL
-670 SNLQIKLSELIS
+670 SNLQVKLSSLIS
-682 QSNQLELEN
+682 ESNQLELQN
-691 TKLESKML
+691 TKVESKLL
-699 SSEILIQELKNIE
+699 SSEALIKELKNTERMSLEE
-712 LTSKKDLI
+712 LS
-720 ELEKEFNNSI
+720 ELEKEFNNSL

-745 ADQCRIE
+745 ADQSRNE

-768 FQSRNLIQISN
+768 FQSRNLIQLGH
-779 QKESWKIR
+779 QKENWKVR

-794 LILLEERLKLSQDE
+794 LISLEERLKTSQDE
-808 KKRLSTLPNIFE
+808 KNRLSTLPESFE
-820 KKEEELIIKVED
+820 KKEAELNIKIEE
-832 AIRNRN
+832 AISNRN
-838 IAADELV
+838 IAADQLV
-845 QTETSLNQAD
+845 KNETSLNDAD
-855 KFLREAEKE
+855 KQVREAEKV
-864 VSSLREEMIK
+864 VSTLREEMIK

-880 LSKIKIQNIEERVFE
+880 LSKAKIQNIEERVFE
-895 KLRIKSDELNKIVNT
+895 KLKIKSTELNKFINT
-910 KEEDR
+910 KEEDQ
-915 PNKSIEILEKTLE
+915 PIKSIEILEKTLQ
-928 RLINER
+928 RLLNER

-947 MNEMQSKIEVMSK
+947 MNEMLNKIEVMSK
-960 ERIDLEQ
+960 ERVDLEE

-1018 DDPLQAGL
+1018 EDPLQAGL

-1077 DDSNVGKFC
+1077 DDTNVGRFC
-1086 GLLKKIVEETNTYFM
+1086 DLLNQIVDETNTYFM

-1137 SRIRDTTLKD
+1137 SRIRDIA
-1147 NFL
+1147 

>member
-1 MKFKSV
+1 MKFQSV
-7 RISGFKSFLESTE
+7 RISGFKSFLEPTE
-20 IEINNGLT
+20 IQMNRGLT

-37 KSNIVEAVKWIM
+37 KSNIVEAIKWIM

-72 RPARNFAE
+72 RPSRNFAE

-85 DNAAKKAPA
+85 DNSEKKAPA
-94 IFNHHDEIEIT
+94 IFNHYDEIEIT

-113 SIYRVNGKQV
+113 SVYRVNGKQV
-123 RARDVQ
+123 RARDIQ

-134 SGTGARSSGIVS
+134 NGTGARSSGIVG
-146 QGRIAQIIDANP
+146 QGRIAQIIDSNP

-181 ELKLKGASDNLDRLV
+181 ELKLKGASDNLDRLS

-230 ATLFLNL
+230 ATLFFNL
-237 LNNAKI
+237 MNNAKK
-243 EFNDLNVQLKDA
+243 EANDLDIQLKNA
-255 NQNVD
+255 NENVSQ
-260 RGQIQ
+260 GQIK
-265 VSKQTKFQL
+265 VAEHTKSQL
-274 EISNKIPTYK
+274 HLANKIPDLK
-284 KSESDKAAI
+284 KDEAEKAAI
-293 LQALNITKIRLEE
+293 LQTLNITKIKLDE
-306 EKLSA
+306 EKSSA
-311 QNALDNI
+311 QNALQNI
-318 TSQIVL
+318 INQINL
-324 IKNDVAREFEIK
+324 INNDIARESEIK
-336 EDAKKSLINLLTEE
+336 EDAKKSLSNLLTEE
-350 KNLIE
+350 KNLKE
-355 DTKNFS
+355 DSENFS
-361 SKISK
+361 TKITK
-366 ATDLVKELK
+366 ATDLVKKLRS
-375 IKSDNADERL
+375 ISDAADDKL
-385 STVTSEIYS
+385 STITSEIYS
-394 IRSDKSDLEKRI
+394 IKSDKSDLEKRI
-406 KNLKEKI
+406 KNLKQKI
-413 ETAQNQL
+413 EVTQNQL
-420 INLNIDSDKN
+420 ANFNIEDDKN
-430 NFKLDKQKLIDLKKL
+430 RFKLDKEKIINLKKL
-445 VQENNKLNYLNK
+445 IQENNQLNDGYNVE
-457 SQLEKL
+457 LEKL
-463 EKLESGFVKEKNIA
+463 EKLETRLVEEKNTA
-477 MFEFNKVNAELD
+477 VFEFNKVNLEFD
-489 SLSSLLGHDS
+489 SLSTLLGRDT
-499 LNQNTLEKKL
+499 LNSNTLEKTI

-525 TLLAPIFSEDNAVE
+525 TLLAPILSDDQPTENA
-539 NSTYWRDDFKAALT
+539 TYWRDDFKTISTAS
-553 TELPE
+553 LPE
-558 HVTPIISKITKSSI
+558 NVIPIVTKITKSSI
-572 LDTALTGVGIVENKE
+572 LDTALKGVGIVDNKE
-587 IAFKIQK
+587 IAFKLQK
-594 KLTFGQALTTPNG
+594 ELTFGQALTTPSG

-629 QQIARLRFL
+629 QQIARLRLL
-638 QNELP
+638 QNKLP
-643 SLEKKQSLT
+643 SLKEKQSLS
-652 EKKLDESINNT
+652 EKRLEECFNNIKKYKDDLANLQVKLSSLISESNELELQNT
-663 KKCRDNI
+663 KV
-670 SNLQIKLSELIS
+670 
-682 QSNQLELEN
+682 
-691 TKLESKML
+691 ESKLL
-699 SSEILIQELKNIE
+699 SSEALIKELKNTERMSLEE
-712 LTSKKDLI
+712 LS
-720 ELEKEFNNSI
+720 ELEKEFNNSL

-745 ADQCRIE
+745 ADQSRNE

-768 FQSRNLIQISN
+768 FKSRNLIQLGH
-779 QKESWKIR
+779 QKENWKVR

-794 LILLEERLKLSQDE
+794 LISLEERLKASQDE
-808 KKRLSTLPNIFE
+808 KNRLSTLPESFE
-820 KKEEELIIKVED
+820 KKEAELNTKIEE
-832 AIRNRN
+832 AISNRN
-838 IAADELV
+838 IAADQLV
-845 QTETSLNQAD
+845 KNETSLNDAD
-855 KFLREAEKE
+855 KLVREAEKA
-864 VSSLREEMIK
+864 VSTLREEMIK

-880 LSKIKIQNIEERVFE
+880 LSKAKIQNIEDRVFE
-895 KLRIKSDELNKIVNT
+895 KLKIKSTELNKFINS
-910 KEEDR
+910 KEEDQPIR
-915 PNKSIEILEKTLE
+915 SIEILEKTLQ
-928 RLINER
+928 RLLNER

-947 MNEMQSKIEVMSK
+947 MNEMLNKIEVMSK
-960 ERIDLEQ
+960 ERVDLEE

-1018 DDPLQAGL
+1018 EDPLQAGL

-1077 DDSNVGKFC
+1077 DDTNVGRFC
-1086 GLLKKIVEETNTYFM
+1086 DLLNQIVDETNTYFM

-1137 SRIRDTTLKD
+1137 SRIRDIA
-1147 NFL
+1147 

>member
-1 MKFKSV
+1 MKFQSV
-7 RISGFKSFLESTE
+7 RISGFKSFLEPTE
-20 IEINNGLT
+20 IQMNMGLT

-37 KSNIVEAVKWIM
+37 KSNIVEAIKWIM

-72 RPARNFAE
+72 RPSRNFAE

-85 DNAAKKAPA
+85 DNSEKKAPA
-94 IFNHHDEIEIT
+94 IFNHYDEIEIT

-113 SIYRVNGKQV
+113 SVYRVNGKQV
-123 RARDVQ
+123 RARDIQ

-134 SGTGARSSGIVS
+134 NGTGARSSGIVG
-146 QGRIAQIIDANP
+146 QGRIAQIIDSNP

-181 ELKLKGASDNLDRLV
+181 ELKLKGASDNLDRLS

-230 ATLFLNL
+230 ATLFFNL
-237 LNNAKI
+237 MNNAKK
-243 EFNDLNVQLKDA
+243 ETNDLEIQLKNA
-255 NQNVD
+255 NENVSQ
-260 RGQIQ
+260 GQIK
-265 VSKQTKFQL
+265 VAEHIKSQL
-274 EISNKIPTYK
+274 HLANKIPDLK
-284 KSESDKAAI
+284 KDEAEKAAT
-293 LQALNITKIRLEE
+293 LQTLNITKIKLDE
-306 EKLSA
+306 EKSSA
-311 QNALDNI
+311 QNALQNI
-318 TSQIVL
+318 INQINL
-324 IKNDVAREFEIK
+324 INNDIARESEIK
-336 EDAKKSLINLLTEE
+336 EDAKKSLSTLLTEE
-350 KNLIE
+350 KNLKE
-355 DTKNFS
+355 DSENFS
-361 SKISK
+361 TKITK
-366 ATDLVKELK
+366 ATDLVKKLRS
-375 IKSDNADERL
+375 ISDAADDKL
-385 STVTSEIYS
+385 STITSEIYS
-394 IRSDKSDLEKRI
+394 IKSDKSDLEKRI
-406 KNLKEKI
+406 NNLKQKI
-413 ETAQNQL
+413 EVTQNQL
-420 INLNIDSDKN
+420 ANFNIEDDKN
-430 NFKLDKQKLIDLKKL
+430 RFKLDKEKIINLKKL
-445 VQENNKLNYLNK
+445 IQENNQLNDGYK
-457 SQLEKL
+457 VELEKL
-463 EKLESGFVKEKNIA
+463 EKLETRLIEEKNTA
-477 MFEFNKVNAELD
+477 VFEFNKVNLEFD
-489 SLSSLLGHDS
+489 SLSTLLGRDT
-499 LNQNTLEKKL
+499 LNSNTLEKTI

-525 TLLAPIFSEDNAVE
+525 TLLAPILSDDQSTE
-539 NSTYWRDDFKAALT
+539 NTTYWRDDFKTISPAS
-553 TELPE
+553 LPE
-558 HVTPIISKITKSSI
+558 SVIPIVTKITKSSI
-572 LDTALTGVGIVENKE
+572 LDTALKGVGIVNNKE
-587 IAFKIQK
+587 IAFKLQK
-594 KLTFGQALTTPNG
+594 KLTFGQALTTPSG

-629 QQIARLRFL
+629 QQIARLRLL
-638 QNELP
+638 QNKLP
-643 SLEKKQSLT
+643 SLEENQSLS
-652 EKKLDESINNT
+652 EKRLDECFNNI
-663 KKCRDNI
+663 KKYKDDL
-670 SNLQIKLSELIS
+670 SNLQVKLSSLIS
-682 QSNQLELEN
+682 ESNQLELQN
-691 TKLESKML
+691 TKVESKLL
-699 SSEILIQELKNIE
+699 SSEALIKELKNTERMSLEE
-712 LTSKKDLI
+712 LS
-720 ELEKEFNNSI
+720 ELEKEFNNSL

-745 ADQCRIE
+745 ADQSRNE

-768 FQSRNLIQISN
+768 FQSRNLIQLGH
-779 QKESWKIR
+779 QKENWKVR

-794 LILLEERLKLSQDE
+794 LISLEERLKTSQDE
-808 KKRLSTLPNIFE
+808 KNRLSTLPESFE
-820 KKEEELIIKVED
+820 KKEVELNIKIEE
-832 AIRNRN
+832 AISNRN
-838 IAADELV
+838 IAADQLV
-845 QTETSLNQAD
+845 KNETSLNDAD
-855 KFLREAEKE
+855 KQVREAEKV
-864 VSSLREEMIK
+864 VSTLREEMIK

-880 LSKIKIQNIEERVFE
+880 LSKAKIQNIEERVFE
-895 KLRIKSDELNKIVNT
+895 KLKMKSTELNKFINT
-910 KEEDR
+910 KEEDQ
-915 PNKSIEILEKTLE
+915 PIKSIEILEKTLQ
-928 RLINER
+928 RLLNER

-947 MNEMQSKIEVMSK
+947 MNEMLNKIEVMSK
-960 ERIDLEQ
+960 ERVDLEE

-1018 DDPLQAGL
+1018 EDPLQAGL

-1077 DDSNVGKFC
+1077 DDTNVGRFC
-1086 GLLKKIVEETNTYFM
+1086 DLLNQIVDETNTYFM

-1137 SRIRDTTLKD
+1137 SRIRDIA
-1147 NFL
+1147 

>member
-1 MKFKSV
+1 MKFQSV
-7 RISGFKSFLESTE
+7 RISGFKSFLEPTE
-20 IEINNGLT
+20 IQMNMGLT

-37 KSNIVEAVKWIM
+37 KSNIVEAIKWIM

-72 RPARNFAE
+72 RPSRNFAE

-85 DNAAKKAPA
+85 DNSEKKAPA
-94 IFNHHDEIEIT
+94 IFNHYDEIEIT

-113 SIYRVNGKQV
+113 SVYRVNGKQV
-123 RARDVQ
+123 RARDIQ

-134 SGTGARSSGIVS
+134 NGTGARSSGIVG
-146 QGRIAQIIDANP
+146 QGRIAQIIDSNP

-181 ELKLKGASDNLDRLV
+181 ELKLKGASDNLDRLS

-230 ATLFLNL
+230 ATLFFNL
-237 LNNAKI
+237 MNNAKK
-243 EFNDLNVQLKDA
+243 EANDLEIQLKKA
-255 NQNVD
+255 NENVSQ
-260 RGQIQ
+260 GQIK
-265 VSKQTKFQL
+265 VAEHIKSQL
-274 EISNKIPTYK
+274 HLANKIPDLK
-284 KSESDKAAI
+284 KDEAEKAAT
-293 LQALNITKIRLEE
+293 LQTLNITKIKLDE
-306 EKLSA
+306 EKSSA
-311 QNALDNI
+311 QNALQNI
-318 TSQIVL
+318 INQINL
-324 IKNDVAREFEIK
+324 INNDIEREFEIK
-336 EDAKKSLINLLTEE
+336 EDAKKSLSNLLTEE
-350 KNLIE
+350 KNLKE
-355 DTKNFS
+355 DSENFS
-361 SKISK
+361 TKITK
-366 ATDLVKELK
+366 ATDLVKKLRS
-375 IKSDNADERL
+375 ISDAADDKL
-385 STVTSEIYS
+385 STITSEIYS
-394 IRSDKSDLEKRI
+394 IKSDKSDLEKRI
-406 KNLKEKI
+406 NNLKQKI
-413 ETAQNQL
+413 EVTQNQL
-420 INLNIDSDKN
+420 ANFNIEDDKN
-430 NFKLDKQKLIDLKKL
+430 RFKLDKEKIINLKKRI
-445 VQENNKLNYLNK
+445 QENNQLNDGYK
-457 SQLEKL
+457 VELEKL
-463 EKLESGFVKEKNIA
+463 EKLETRLIEEKNTA
-477 MFEFNKVNAELD
+477 VFEFNKVNLEFD
-489 SLSSLLGHDS
+489 SLSTLLGRDT
-499 LNQNTLEKKL
+499 LNSNTLEKTI

-525 TLLAPIFSEDNAVE
+525 TLLAPILSDDQSTE
-539 NSTYWRDDFKAALT
+539 NTTYWRDDFKTISPAS
-553 TELPE
+553 LPE
-558 HVTPIISKITKSSI
+558 SVIPIVTKITKSSI
-572 LDTALTGVGIVENKE
+572 LDTALKGVGIVNNKE
-587 IAFKIQK
+587 IAFKLQK
-594 KLTFGQALTTPNG
+594 KLTFGQALTTPSG

-629 QQIARLRFL
+629 QQIARLRLL
-638 QNELP
+638 QNKLP
-643 SLEKKQSLT
+643 SLEENQSLS
-652 EKKLDESINNT
+652 EKRLDECFNNI
-663 KKCRDNI
+663 KKYKDDL
-670 SNLQIKLSELIS
+670 SNLQVKLSSLIS
-682 QSNQLELEN
+682 ESNQLELQN
-691 TKLESKML
+691 TKVESKLL
-699 SSEILIQELKNIE
+699 SSEALIKELKNTERMSLEE
-712 LTSKKDLI
+712 LS
-720 ELEKEFNNSI
+720 ELEKEFNNSL

-745 ADQCRIE
+745 ADQSRNE

-760 QQIKSEES
+760 QRIKSEES
-768 FQSRNLIQISN
+768 FQSRNLIQLGH
-779 QKESWKIR
+779 QKENWKVR

-794 LILLEERLKLSQDE
+794 LISLEERLKTSQDE
-808 KKRLSTLPNIFE
+808 KNRLSTLPESFE
-820 KKEEELIIKVED
+820 KKEAELNIKIEE
-832 AIRNRN
+832 AISNRN
-838 IAADELV
+838 IAADQLV
-845 QTETSLNQAD
+845 KNETSLNDAD
-855 KFLREAEKE
+855 KQVREAEKV
-864 VSSLREEMIK
+864 VSTLREEMIK

-880 LSKIKIQNIEERVFE
+880 LSKAKIQNIEERVFE
-895 KLRIKSDELNKIVNT
+895 KLKMKSTELNKFINT
-910 KEEDR
+910 KEEDQ
-915 PNKSIEILEKTLE
+915 PIKSIEILEKTLQ
-928 RLINER
+928 RLLNER

-947 MNEMQSKIEVMSK
+947 MNEMLNKIEVMSK
-960 ERIDLEQ
+960 ERVDLEE

-1018 DDPLQAGL
+1018 EDPLQAGL

-1077 DDSNVGKFC
+1077 DDTNVGRFC
-1086 GLLKKIVEETNTYFM
+1086 DLLNQIVDETNTYFM

-1137 SRIRDTTLKD
+1137 SRIRDIA
-1147 NFL
+1147 

>member
-1 MKFKSV
+1 MKFQSV
-7 RISGFKSFLESTE
+7 RISGFKSFLEPTE
-20 IEINNGLT
+20 IQMNRGLT

-37 KSNIVEAVKWIM
+37 KSNIVEAIKWIM

-72 RPARNFAE
+72 RPSRNFAE

-85 DNAAKKAPA
+85 DNSEKKAPA
-94 IFNHHDEIEIT
+94 IFNHYDEIEIT

-113 SIYRVNGKQV
+113 SVYRVNGKQV
-123 RARDVQ
+123 RARDIQ

-134 SGTGARSSGIVS
+134 NGTGARSSGIVG
-146 QGRIAQIIDANP
+146 QGRIAQIIDSNP

-181 ELKLKGASDNLDRLV
+181 ELKLKGASDNLDRLS

-230 ATLFLNL
+230 ATLFFNL
-237 LNNAKI
+237 MNNAKK
-243 EFNDLNVQLKDA
+243 EANDLDIQLKNA
-255 NQNVD
+255 NENVSQ
-260 RGQIQ
+260 GQIK
-265 VSKQTKFQL
+265 VAEHSKSQL
-274 EISNKIPTYK
+274 YLANKIPDLK
-284 KSESDKAAI
+284 KDEAEKAAI
-293 LQALNITKIRLEE
+293 LQTLNITKIKLDE
-306 EKLSA
+306 EKSSA
-311 QNALDNI
+311 QNALQN
-318 TSQIVL
+318 
-324 IKNDVAREFEIK
+324 IKNQINLINNDIARESEIK
-336 EDAKKSLINLLTEE
+336 EDAKKSLSNLLTEE
-350 KNLIE
+350 KNLKE
-355 DTKNFS
+355 DSENFS
-361 SKISK
+361 TKITK
-366 ATDLVKELK
+366 ATDLVKKLRS
-375 IKSDNADERL
+375 ISDAADDKL
-385 STVTSEIYS
+385 STITSEIYS
-394 IRSDKSDLEKRI
+394 IKSDKSDLEKRI
-406 KNLKEKI
+406 KNLKQKI
-413 ETAQNQL
+413 EVTQNQL
-420 INLNIDSDKN
+420 ANFNIEDDKN
-430 NFKLDKQKLIDLKKL
+430 RFKLDKEKITNLKKL
-445 VQENNKLNYLNK
+445 IKENNQLNDEYK
-457 SQLEKL
+457 VELEKL
-463 EKLESGFVKEKNIA
+463 EKLQTRLVEEKNTA
-477 MFEFNKVNAELD
+477 VFEFNKVNLEFD
-489 SLSSLLGHDS
+489 SLSTLLGRDTLDS
-499 LNQNTLEKKL
+499 NTLEKSV

-525 TLLAPIFSEDNAVE
+525 TLLAPILSDDQSTE
-539 NSTYWRDDFKAALT
+539 NTTYWRDDFT
-553 TELPE
+553 TISTASLPE
-558 HVTPIISKITKSSI
+558 SVIPIVTKITKSSI
-572 LDTALTGVGIVENKE
+572 LDTALKGVGIVDNKE
-587 IAFKIQK
+587 IAFKLQK
-594 KLTFGQALTTPNG
+594 ELTFGQALTTPSG

-629 QQIARLRFL
+629 QQIARLRLL
-638 QNELP
+638 QNKLP
-643 SLEKKQSLT
+643 SLKEKQSLS
-652 EKKLDESINNT
+652 EKRLEECFNNIKKYKDDLANLQVKLSSLISESNELELQNT
-663 KKCRDNI
+663 KV
-670 SNLQIKLSELIS
+670 
-682 QSNQLELEN
+682 
-691 TKLESKML
+691 ESKLL
-699 SSEILIQELKNIE
+699 SSEALIKELKNTERMSLEE
-712 LTSKKDLI
+712 LS
-720 ELEKEFNNSI
+720 ELEKEFNNSL

-745 ADQCRIE
+745 ADQSRNE

-768 FQSRNLIQISN
+768 FKSRNLIQLGH
-779 QKESWKIR
+779 QKENWKVR

-794 LILLEERLKLSQDE
+794 LISLEERLKASQDE
-808 KKRLSTLPNIFE
+808 KNRLSTLPESFE
-820 KKEEELIIKVED
+820 KKEAELNTKIEE
-832 AIRNRN
+832 AISNRN
-838 IAADELV
+838 IAADRLV
-845 QTETSLNQAD
+845 KNETSLNDAD
-855 KFLREAEKE
+855 KLVREAEKA
-864 VSSLREEMIK
+864 VSTLREEMIK

-880 LSKIKIQNIEERVFE
+880 LSKAKIQNIEDRVFE
-895 KLRIKSDELNKIVNT
+895 KLKIKSTELNKFINS
-910 KEEDR
+910 KEEDQPIR
-915 PNKSIEILEKTLE
+915 SIEILEKTLQ
-928 RLINER
+928 RLLNER

-947 MNEMQSKIEVMSK
+947 MNEMLNKIEVMSK
-960 ERIDLEQ
+960 ERVDLEE

-1018 DDPLQAGL
+1018 EDPLQAGL

-1077 DDSNVGKFC
+1077 DDTNVGRFC
-1086 GLLKKIVEETNTYFM
+1086 DLLNQIVDETNTYFM

-1137 SRIRDTTLKD
+1137 SRIRDIA
-1147 NFL
+1147 